1 MERDPYDIL
10 GVSRYA
16 TEDEIKKAYRKLA
29 KKYHPDNFP
38 DDNMKKLAEEK
49 MKEINEAYEY
59 VTRGATN
66 AYAGGGSSYSASQFI
81 EIRRLI
87 NEQNYSEADIKLE
100 AINASDR
107 GAEWNFLKGCL
118 MAQKGWFLDANK
130 YFETTCRLDPAN
142 AEYRQAY
149 DAMRNTAE
157 AYTRGY
163 RQGRTS
169 GRGFCDDFCTAFICT
184 DCCLHCCCDGSGGC

>member
-1 MERDPYDIL
+1 MQRDPYDTL

-16 TEDEIKKAYRKLA
+16 TEEEIKKAYRELA

-38 DDNMKKLAEEK
+38 DENMKKLAEEK

-59 VTRGATN
+59 VTRGAAN
-66 AYAGGGSSYSASQFI
+66 AHANGSSAYSASQFM

-87 NEQNYSEADIKLE
+87 NEQNYSEAEIRLD
-100 AINASDR
+100 AIGISDR

-130 YFETTCRLDPAN
+130 YFENACNLDPSN

-149 DAMRNTAE
+149 EAMRNAAE
-157 AYTRGY
+157 TYTRGY
-163 RQGRTS
+163 RQGRTT
-169 GRGFCDDFCTAFICT
+169 GRSMCDDFCTAFICT
-184 DCCLHCCCDGSGGC
+184 ECCMHCCCNGNGC